1 MSTED
6 SSKESVDEKK
16 EIENRLRENA
26 IFLFQQITKG
36 CSRSHCYNIYCAKN
50 KISHESKFFNLIKF

>member
-6 SSKESVDEKK
+6 SSKENLDEKK
-16 EIENRLRENA
+16 EIEKRLRENA

-36 CSRSHCYNIYCAKN
+36 CSRSHCYNTYCAKN
-50 KISHESKFFNLIKF
+50 KIR

>member
-6 SSKESVDEKK
+6 SSKESIDEKK

-26 IFLFQQITKG
+26 IYLFQQITKG
-36 CSRSHCYNIYCAKN
+36 CSRTHWYI
-50 KISHESKFFNLIKF
+50 I

>member
-6 SSKESVDEKK
+6 STKEEIEEKK

-36 CSRSHCYNIYCAKN
+36 CSRLHCYNLYCAKN
-50 KISHESKFFNLIKF
+50 KISHESKNLFLK

>member
-1 MSTED
+1 MYTED
-6 SSKESVDEKK
+6 STKEEIEEKK

-36 CSRSHCYNIYCAKN
+36 CSRLHCYNLYCAKN
-50 KISHESKFFNLIKF
+50 KISHESKN